1 MLVVITAFSVYGVKI
16 CSVVWWTLIVVFV
29 LNPSCCCFLKCLAAR
44 CQLINPL
51 TCNSVTYSNKG
62 NFGFYA
68 TPSVWFCCYHMY
80 ADVNVTDLL
89 SHVPVWNLW
98 DENRSCIMT
107 PPTIRNSDCTSVVLR
122 LLFLFLLFFVIS
134 IFCSLFALCLLFVSV
149 CVSMCAV

>member
-1 MLVVITAFSVYGVKI
+1 MLVVLVVIKAFNVYGVKI

-29 LNPSCCCFLKCLAAR
+29 LKPSYCCFLKCLAVR

-51 TCNSVTYSNKG
+51 TCNSVTCSNKR
-62 NFGFYA
+62 NFWFYA

-80 ADVNVTDLL
+80 DDINVTDLL
-89 SHVPVWNLW
+89 SHVPFSNLW

-107 PPTIRNSDCTSVVLR
+107 PPTICNSDCTSIVLR
-122 LLFLFLLFFVIS
+122 FLFLFLFFFVIS
-134 IFCSLFALCLLFVSV
+134 YFLLFVCV